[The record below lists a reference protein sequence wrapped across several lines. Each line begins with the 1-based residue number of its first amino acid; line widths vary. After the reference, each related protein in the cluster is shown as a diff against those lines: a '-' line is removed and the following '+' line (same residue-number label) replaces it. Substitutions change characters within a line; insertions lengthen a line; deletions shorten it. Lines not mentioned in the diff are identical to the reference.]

1 MKMFYACEELAAL
14 VMHDNFISV
23 SHKCP
28 VAVGCACAMNHQMHA
43 KHSKCS
49 YNISK
54 DSDSRSLGHEFKIHG
69 SQTSNHAYFHMF
81 YYFMQ
86 YMECVST
93 FLPFCFSL
101 ACCKNVHSPN
111 KKNITSQ
118 MCYLAV

>member
-1 MKMFYACEELAAL
+1 MFYACGELAAL

-54 DSDSRSLGHEFKIHG
+54 IQIQGLWGMNLRFMGPRP
-69 SQTSNHAYFHMF
+69 QTMHTFICFIILCSTWNVLVLSFLFALASHA
-81 YYFMQ
+81 
-86 YMECVST
+86 
-93 FLPFCFSL
+93 
-101 ACCKNVHSPN
+101 AKNVHSPN

-118 MCYLAV
+118 MCYPAI